1 MGTHLVLAL
10 SASKCS
16 VATDIF
22 TAACLR
28 MPSLLSGLFVCW
40 LLLLQF
46 LGSGTERFDLMMR
59 FFYLRGNAGFAGTHF
74 SCIQWEGWTCGKRYE
89 PTWVSSQVAPHKVM
103 LTNILELANL
113 AEWTPPTVR
122 VPFPLSFGSILFSGR
137 CKARARGVVFV
148 AGEMAPKVLR
158 RIGFSVHN

>member
-46 LGSGTERFDLMMR
+46 LGSGTERFDLKHHLEAVFLFKR
-59 FFYLRGNAGFAGTHF
+59 KCGIRWDSFFLHSMGRVDLWEALRADLG
-74 SCIQWEGWTCGKRYE
+74 Q
-89 PTWVSSQVAPHKVM
+89 
-103 LTNILELANL
+103 
-113 AEWTPPTVR
+113 
-122 VPFPLSFGSILFSGR
+122 FPGGSPQGHVNENFG
-137 CKARARGVVFV
+137 
-148 AGEMAPKVLR
+148 AGELGRMDSTDGSRALSTKLR
-158 RIGFSVHN
+158 IYSFLWQMQSTCAWCRVCGG